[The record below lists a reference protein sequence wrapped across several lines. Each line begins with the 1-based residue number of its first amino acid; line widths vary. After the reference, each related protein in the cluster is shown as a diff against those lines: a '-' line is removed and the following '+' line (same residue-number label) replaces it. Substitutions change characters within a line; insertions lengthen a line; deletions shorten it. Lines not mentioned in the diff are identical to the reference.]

1 MILMSHVPT
10 EAALLA
16 LLGRAKR
23 QLQSAPPRGND
34 GNVHVAPGAVA
45 QELPAEPPP
54 AKPESTPV
62 ACLDP
67 MAVHDVAA
75 LQQGTL
81 SPAGIHRLAHH
92 LAQCESCRIL
102 VAALVDDAQRAEW
115 TGKHDAAPQ
124 LAGRRK

>member
-1 MILMSHVPT
+1 MIFMSHVPT

-23 QLQSAPPRGND
+23 QPQSASPQGND
-34 GNVHVAPGAVA
+34 GNVHVGPGAA
-45 QELPAEPPP
+45 MHDLPAETPP
-54 AKPESTPV
+54 AKRDSAAV

-67 MAVHDVAA
+67 VAVHDLAA
-75 LQQGTL
+75 LQEGTL

-115 TGKHDAAPQ
+115 TGKHDATSR